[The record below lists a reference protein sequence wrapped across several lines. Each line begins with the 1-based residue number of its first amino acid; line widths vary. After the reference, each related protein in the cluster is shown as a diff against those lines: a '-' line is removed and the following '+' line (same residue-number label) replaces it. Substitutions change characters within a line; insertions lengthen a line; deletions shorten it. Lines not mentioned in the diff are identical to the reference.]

1 MGLIAFEVF
10 LIFVLLII
18 NGIFSM
24 SELSI
29 VSARRIRLQQQ
40 AEGGSKGARA
50 ALDLAESPRNFL
62 STVQIGITLVGILSG
77 AFGGATIAQ
86 VIAERLNSFPS
97 LAPYSVAISFTIV
110 VAVITY
116 FSIIIGE
123 LIPKSLALNSP
134 EKIASI
140 VARPMRLISR
150 FSSPVVWLLSAPTSF
165 VLRLFKVHASVEPP
179 VTDEE
184 IKGLIDAGTKAGVFE
199 ETEQDLIESVI
210 NLADYRVASVMT
222 PRTRIAWLDIE
233 APPEKI
239 KEELIR
245 SRYSR
250 LPVAQGSLDNL
261 LGYAPAKHL
270 LGHLLKEN
278 ELSLRKT
285 LKQPVYV
292 PETNTVLELLE
303 QFKESHTHFAVVVDE
318 FGGVE
323 GLVTMNDVLEA
334 IVGELSNS
342 QHTSPQKGMVL
353 LANGSRLLDGRIPI
367 VDFKAVLN
375 LKELDGEEGDQY
387 HTLAGFVITRL
398 GRIPEVGET
407 FEWSGFKFEVVEMD
421 GNRLDKI
428 LIAPLPRTDDE
439 NGETSND
446 S

>member
-1 MGLIAFEVF
+1 MGLVVFEVL
-10 LIFVLLII
+10 LIFLLLII

-40 AEGGSKGARA
+40 AESGNKGAKA
-50 ALDLAESPRNFL
+50 ALELAESPNDFL
-62 STVQIGITLVGILSG
+62 STVQIGITSVGILSG

-86 VIAERLNSFPS
+86 VIAEWFNQFPALS
-97 LAPYSVAISFTIV
+97 PYGVAISFVIV

-123 LIPKSLALNSP
+123 LIPKSFALNSP

-140 VARPMRLISR
+140 VARPMQILSRL
-150 FSSPVVWLLSAPTSF
+150 SSPVVWLLSAPTSF
-165 VLRLFKVHASVEPP
+165 VLRFFRVQASVEPP

-199 ETEQDLIESVI
+199 ETEQNLIESVI
-210 NLADYRVASVMT
+210 HLGDYRVASVMT
-222 PRTRIAWLDIE
+222 PRTKILWLDID
-233 APPEKI
+233 APLEKI
-239 KEELIR
+239 KEKLIN

-270 LGHLLKEN
+270 LGHLLKES

-285 LKQPVYV
+285 LKQPIYV

-303 QFKESHTHFAVVVDE
+303 CFKEAHTHFAVVVDE

-323 GLVTMNDVLEA
+323 GVVTMNDVLET
-334 IVGELSNS
+334 IVGDFSNS
-342 QHTSPQKGMVL
+342 QHSSPEKGIVPL
-353 LANGSRLLDGRIPI
+353 PDGSWILDGRTPI
-367 VDFKAVLN
+367 VDFKLILN
-375 LKELDGEEGDQY
+375 IKELEGEERDQY
-387 HTLAGFVITRL
+387 HTLAGFVMVQL
-398 GRIPEVGET
+398 GRLPEVGET
-407 FEWSGFKFEVVEMD
+407 FEWNDFEFKIVGMER
-421 GNRLDKI
+421 NRLDKV
-428 LIAPLPRTDDE
+428 LITALSSKASDE
-439 NGETSND
+439 IG
-446 S
+446 